1 MRIKVVWKKR
11 KDLRLC
17 TNILKRIKDTQKPS
31 LETAMQYCKTKF
43 NISQCSQNYLEA
55 PLQDS
60 FIIAGLSST
69 PTKLEHWSHIDDKI
83 SFFQHAHLLEARLTT
98 LLNKSRA
105 SNEAWV
111 SGQLLSRKVRGW
123 SIFRCISSSMLK
135 TCEIHTLLI
144 FICLA
149 PTKYANEVTCLAT
162 PRKAL
167 NENGHTFSTCF
178 MILRPLG
185 MSFLR
190 LAISTFFKG
199 QVCYIGRLG
208 TSRKTP
214 FICKINEIF

>member
-11 KDLRLC
+11 KDVRLC

-83 SFFQHAHLLEARLTT
+83 SLYQHAHLLEARLSTM
-98 LLNKSRA
+98 LNQSRA
-105 SNEAWV
+105 SLSHSWQVKWSMGA
-111 SGQLLSRKVRGW
+111 QLLSRKVRGW
-123 SIFRCISSSMLK
+123 SIFRCISSSRLK

-144 FICLA
+144 FLCLA

-162 PRKAL
+162 PRKAF
-167 NENGHTFSTCF
+167 NYNGD
-178 MILRPLG
+178 
-185 MSFLR
+185 
-190 LAISTFFKG
+190 TFFLL
-199 QVCYIGRLG
+199 VLW
-208 TSRKTP
+208 
-214 FICKINEIF
+214 F